1 MVQQKHGWKAVKFT
15 ARQAEKAAVGIARW
29 ATTDH
34 TGMGRMLASMPA
46 GMGFVAAVK
55 YIIVQFLIAMV
66 GVAVSGL
73 LFYLMFAYG
82 VPLLFG
88 L

>member
-1 MVQQKHGWKAVKFT
+1 MVQQKPGWRAVKFT
-15 ARQAEKAAVGIARW
+15 ARQTEKAVVGMARW

-34 TGMGRMLASMPA
+34 AGTGRMLASMPA
-46 GMGFVAAVK
+46 GMGFVEAVN